1 MIEALILGATGGGI
15 VLVMIL
21 VIWVK
26 GLTSDRRKDIEED
39 LESWTGVLDVKRE
52 VKDKLDSDLDYI
64 NKLQDKFNDK

>member
-39 LESWTGVLDVKRE
+39 LENWSGVLDVKRE

-64 NKLQDKFNDK
+64 NKLHEKFND